1 MYPGRTLSYLS
12 PGKLKSGSM
21 CPGRTLSYL
30 SSGKLKSGSMCPGRT
45 LSYLSP
51 GKLKPGSM
59 CPGRTL
65 TPELTVS
72 RKTKTWIKD
81 LVQRETMIFNPKQL
95 ESN

>member
-1 MYPGRTLSYLS
+1 
-12 PGKLKSGSM
+12 
-21 CPGRTLSYL
+21 
-30 SSGKLKSGSMCPGRT
+30 MCPGRT

-72 RKTKTWIKD
+72 RKAKTWIKD
-81 LVQRETMIFNPKQL
+81 LVQRETMIFNP
-95 ESN
+95 N